1 MRLVQLTPAQRS
13 RLRAALRNTADAAAY
28 RRLLAILE
36 LDGGQS
42 VATVADQLGVTRQS
56 VYNWADTFAQ
66 SPGVRVLRDHYGG
79 GRPGLWDEPLRAL
92 LTACLRQRPDE
103 LGYAAVNWTVPLL
116 QEHLERHGG
125 CRLSDDTIR
134 RELQRRGYVWKRYRY
149 VLPPDPQREKKT
161 RHPAAA
167 AGLAAG
173 QCAAGR

>member
-1 MRLVQLTPAQRS
+1 MRLVQLTPPQRY
-13 RLRAALRNTADAAAY
+13 RLRAALRDTADAAAY

-42 VATVADQLGVTRQS
+42 VTTVADRLGVTRQS
-56 VYNWADTFAQ
+56 VYNWADAFTQ
-66 SPGVRVLRDHYGG
+66 SPGLRGLRDHYSG
-79 GRPGLWDEPLRAL
+79 GRPSLWGEPLRAL
-92 LTACLRQRPDE
+92 LTECLRQRPDE

-134 RELQRRGYVWKRYRY
+134 RELQRRGYAWKRYRY

-161 RHPAAA
+161 RPAAA
-167 AGLAAG
+167 AAG
-173 QCAAGR
+173 PARGQRAAGR